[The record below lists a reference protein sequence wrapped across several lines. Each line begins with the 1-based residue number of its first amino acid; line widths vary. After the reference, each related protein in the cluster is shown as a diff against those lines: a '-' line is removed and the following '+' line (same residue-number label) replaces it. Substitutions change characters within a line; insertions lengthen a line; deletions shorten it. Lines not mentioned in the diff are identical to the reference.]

1 MFFFNAFFDIY
12 STPLTDN
19 AVDDTDKQE
28 VLDSLKT
35 HNNLLEIDFEQNLK
49 LKNRHTGLTQ
59 LKSIKGYPLSEKTL
73 KIAVPVINLMIYV
86 NPVFAYF
93 SKPAIA
99 ALCINL
105 PSKGKV
111 LFFSLF
117 FFNFFI

>member
-1 MFFFNAFFDIY
+1 MFSI
-12 STPLTDN
+12 SMTDS
-19 AVDDTDKQE
+19 AVDDKEE

-49 LKNRHTGLTQ
+49 LKNRHTGVTQ

-73 KIAVPVINLMIYV
+73 KIAVPVMNLMIYV
-86 NPVFAYF
+86 NPVFAYL

-111 LFFSLF
+111 RLSFFQRFSIQYFYVILYLQ
-117 FFNFFI
+117 N